1 VEKERTGDVN
11 LADCETAFP
20 LVLRFVATREELD
33 RLSSEELHDRA
44 TQHALRHA
52 NVKFFWDLLRALPA
66 AEASTGDVAEAWTDV
81 QSAYGRLNDLREA
94 GHGDVA
100 DALRP
105 LYIEYLA
112 EHT

>member
-1 VEKERTGDVN
+1 MN
-11 LADCETAFP
+11 LADCRVAFA
-20 LVLRFVATREELD
+20 LLLRFVATREELEL
-33 RLSSEELHDRA
+33 LSSGELHDRA

-81 QSAYGRLNDLREA
+81 QSAFGHLNDLREA
-94 GHGDVA
+94 GEGEVA

-105 LYIEYLA
+105 LYIQYLVD
-112 EHT
+112 HG